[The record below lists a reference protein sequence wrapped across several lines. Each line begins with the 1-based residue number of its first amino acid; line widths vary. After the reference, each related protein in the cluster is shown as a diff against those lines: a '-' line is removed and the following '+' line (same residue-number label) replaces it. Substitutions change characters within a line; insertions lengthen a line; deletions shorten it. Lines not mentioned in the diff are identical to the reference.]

1 MFLQTSIYARSGL
14 LGQLG
19 TAREVV
25 SRQLHEFQKR
35 GWLEQGRGRVRLLQP
50 DALARFAASG

>member
-1 MFLQTSIYARSGL
+1 MVQATHHDIATE
-14 LGQLG
+14 LG